1 MKQVACRIALMMYIK
16 LGKPQRRAGGYFY
29 HMKNKVRYNLQIVAY
44 MQRKKQEQNAKM
56 IIIEAFSDLRWKQKL
71 EDKFQFEHEKVL
83 KIKKRFK
90 DKIDTKQSKIEVL
103 CL

>member
-1 MKQVACRIALMMYIK
+1 
-16 LGKPQRRAGGYFY
+16 
-29 HMKNKVRYNLQIVAY
+29 
-44 MQRKKQEQNAKM
+44 M